1 MRINSATIGME
12 SERAYSAKAVRISR
26 FVTTNGQQSIA
37 DGTGT
42 LFGGL
47 LQTDVENN
55 ETKENKTK
63 KENGGDLLEDIQN
76 RMTGVR
82 LNAPAISEGDDLREQ
97 LRRIRESCLN
107 YLMKL
112 LFPDRYRESLFEMK
126 EQESSSG
133 FTMGSSLWNMTEVS
147 AKTVRYHTQLYF
159 EETESTSFQ
168 TTGTVK
174 TADGRE
180 ISFALNLNMSRS
192 FAQYYEEEVELMQAS
207 LLDPLVINLD
217 GNATEVSD
225 QTFYFD
231 LDCDGVEDEISR
243 LIGGSGFLA
252 LDRNEDGTIND
263 GSELFGTKT
272 GNGFA
277 ELAIYDEDGNGFI
290 DEGDEI
296 FDKLKIWMMD
306 ENGEPHLY
314 SLKEKGVGAIG
325 LMNAD
330 TEFTLTGAE
339 NQTNG
344 VIRKT
349 GFFLYEEGGAGT
361 IQHVDLARHNEAISG
376 EAV

>member
-12 SERAYSAKAVRISR
+12 SERTYSAKAVRVSR

-47 LQTDVENN
+47 LQTDVENG
-55 ETKENKTK
+55 ETKKNEVR
-63 KENGGDLLEDIQN
+63 KESGTEQLEDIQN

-82 LNAPAISEGDDLREQ
+82 LNAPTISDMDELREQ
-97 LRRIRESCLN
+97 IRQIRESCLN
-107 YLMKL
+107 YLMKI
-112 LFPDRYRESLFEMK
+112 LFPDRYREDLFEVN
-126 EQESSSG
+126 EDTSSAGSP
-133 FTMGSSLWNMTEVS
+133 GSSLWNMTGVS
-147 AKTVRYHTQLYF
+147 ARTVQYRTQLYF

-180 ISFALNLNMSRS
+180 LSFDLNLNMSRS
-192 FAQYYEEEVELMQAS
+192 FAQYYEEEVQLMQVS
-207 LLDPLVINLD
+207 LCDPLIINLE
-217 GNATEVSD
+217 GNMAEVSD

-243 LIGGSGFLA
+243 LINGSGFLA
-252 LDRNEDGTIND
+252 LDRNDDGTIND
-263 GSELFGTKT
+263 GSELFGTRS

-290 DEGDEI
+290 DEGDAV
-296 FDKLKIWMMD
+296 FDRLKIWMMD

-325 LMNAD
+325 LMNANTD
-330 TEFTLTGAE
+330 FTLMGKSH
-339 NQTNG
+339 QTNG

-361 IQHVDLARHNEAISG
+361 VQHVDLAKHNGTVHS

>member
-12 SERAYSAKAVRISR
+12 SERTYSARAVRVSR
-26 FVTTNGQQSIA
+26 FMATNGKQSIA

-47 LQTDVENN
+47 LQADVEND
-55 ETKENKTK
+55 ETKENEVR
-63 KENGGDLLEDIQN
+63 KENGTEQLEDIQN

-82 LNAPAISEGDDLREQ
+82 LNAPTISDADELREQ
-97 LRRIRESCLN
+97 IRQIRESCLN
-107 YLMKL
+107 YLMKI
-112 LFPDRYRESLFEMK
+112 LFPDRYREDLFEVS
-126 EQESSSG
+126 EDTSSARMSENS
-133 FTMGSSLWNMTEVS
+133 MWNIKAMS
-147 AKTVRYHTQLYF
+147 ARTVQYRTQLYF

-180 ISFALNLNMSRS
+180 LSFNLNLNMSRS
-192 FAQYYEEEVELMQAS
+192 FAQYYEEEVQLMQIS
-207 LLDPLVINLD
+207 LCDPLVINLE
-217 GNATEVSD
+217 GNVTEVSD

-243 LIGGSGFLA
+243 LIHGSGFLA
-252 LDRNEDGTIND
+252 LDRNDDGMIND
-263 GSELFGTKT
+263 GSELFGTRS

-277 ELAIYDEDGNGFI
+277 DLSIYDEDGNGFI
-290 DEGDEI
+290 DEGDAI
-296 FDKLKIWMMD
+296 FDRLKIWMMD
-306 ENGEPHLY
+306 ENGEPQLY

-325 LMNAD
+325 LMNAA
-330 TEFTLTGAE
+330 TEFTLTGEA
-339 NQTNG
+339 QTNG

-361 IQHVDLARHNEAISG
+361 IQHVDLARHNGAVHS

>member
-12 SERAYSAKAVRISR
+12 SERTYSAKAVRISR

-47 LQTDVENN
+47 LQTDVENSG
-55 ETKENKTK
+55 TKENEVK

-82 LNAPAISEGDDLREQ
+82 LSAPAISEADELREQ
-97 LRRIRESCLN
+97 IRQIRESCLN
-107 YLMKL
+107 YLMKI
-112 LFPDRYRESLFEMK
+112 LFPDRYREDLFEVS
-126 EQESSSG
+126 EDTSSAGSS
-133 FTMGSSLWNMTEVS
+133 GSSLWNMTGVS
-147 AKTVRYHTQLYF
+147 ARTVQYRTQLYF
-159 EETESTSFQ
+159 EETESTSFK

-180 ISFALNLNMSRS
+180 LSFDLNLNMSRS
-192 FAQYYEEEVELMQAS
+192 FAQYYEEEVQLMQVS
-207 LLDPLVINLD
+207 LCDPLVINLE
-217 GNATEVSD
+217 GNMAEVSD

-243 LIGGSGFLA
+243 LINGSGFLA
-252 LDRNEDGTIND
+252 LDRNDDGTIND
-263 GSELFGTKT
+263 GSELFGTRS

-290 DEGDEI
+290 DETDAI

-314 SLKEKGVGAIG
+314 SLKEKGIGAIG
-325 LMNAD
+325 LMNTATD
-330 TEFTLTGAE
+330 FTLMGE
-339 NQTNG
+339 SHQTNG

-361 IQHVDLARHNEAISG
+361 IQHVDLAKHNGAVHS